1 MRYSKYFYALIF
13 FMSLIFPFNWSLHKE
28 LINGRRDY
36 YFNCVV
42 LFWFLRIKVSD
53 EHWRSPPMN
62 PREQAFLRHAF
73 EEVHSYGDLV
83 LYSHRS
89 ELEWRSTSW
98 HRKGRSWTLGHRM
111 ISSKKSRTLKQFNN
125 MWRSV
130 KKICFGFPN
139 FNYKFMK
146 RQKSCATWCKKMSNL
161 KNHIIGGTFVPKGI
175 IMMPIYIM
183 TPPLWANLQDTPWPP
198 AHHHT
203 CHPSFQCMMA

>member
-1 MRYSKYFYALIF
+1 MEEGIITLIVLSCFGFSVSKLVTNIGTHLRWIHESKHF
-13 FMSLIFPFNWSLHKE
+13 FVMPLKKSIA
-28 LINGRRDY
+28 I
-36 YFNCVV
+36 
-42 LFWFLRIKVSD
+42 
-53 EHWRSPPMN
+53 
-62 PREQAFLRHAF
+62 
-73 EEVHSYGDLV
+73 GDLV

-183 TPPLWANLQDTPWPP
+183 TPPLWANLQATPWPL